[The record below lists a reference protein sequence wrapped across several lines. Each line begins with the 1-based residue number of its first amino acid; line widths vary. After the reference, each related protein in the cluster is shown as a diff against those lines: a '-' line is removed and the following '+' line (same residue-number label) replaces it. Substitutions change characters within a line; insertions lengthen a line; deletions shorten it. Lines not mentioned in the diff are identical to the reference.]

1 MANKFNFI
9 ELDEDSVKEVSETEL
24 QEYKKDLKEQD
35 FVAYTDS
42 FRTYLKELGK
52 YPLLTQEEEFNYAKA
67 YKETQ
72 DPSAKEALVNHNLRL
87 VVNIAKK
94 FIGTGVPLPD
104 LVQEGNLGL
113 MRAVDTFD
121 PDKGFRFSTYATWWV
136 KQAVTRAIANDGR
149 TIRLPVHAYEALLKY
164 QKFIKEWNSTNPGVA
179 LPSDEEI
186 IEKLGIRESTF
197 AQITRY
203 QPDVV
208 SLSTPIG
215 EEQDSTIGDF
225 IADDSMDIEA
235 QTDLI
240 DLRDSIEKVLHDK
253 CFNAKEVDIIKKRFG
268 FETGTPMTL
277 EEIGKIYGVTRERI
291 RQIEVKALR
300 KLKHPT
306 RANQLKVF
314 MRR

>member
-1 MANKFNFI
+1 M
-9 ELDEDSVKEVSETEL
+9 
-24 QEYKKDLKEQD
+24 
-35 FVAYTDS
+35 
-42 FRTYLKELGK
+42 
-52 YPLLTQEEEFNYAKA
+52 
-67 YKETQ
+67 
-72 DPSAKEALVNHNLRL
+72 VNHNLRL

-164 QKFIKEWNSTNPGVA
+164 QKFIKEWNTTNPGVA

-225 IADDSMDIEA
+225 IADDSMDVEA

>member
-164 QKFIKEWNSTNPGVA
+164 QKFIKEWNLTNPGVA

-225 IADDSMDIEA
+225 IADDSMDVEA

>member
-94 FIGTGVPLPD
+94 FIGAGVPLPD

-121 PDKGFRFSTYATWWV
+121 PDKGFRFSTYATWWI

-225 IADDSMDIEA
+225 IADDSMDVEA